1 MKSKPQFP
9 DEGDETCR
17 GCKEEIVVETF
28 LVLFGEGLFA
38 EELFAEG
45 LVIFV
50 EVLILFAEALIL
62 FAEVLILFALSSST
76 RSPGLPRPES
86 LSEYRKSAR
95 ARNEFPRDPV
105 LPKASLGS
113 CSSTLTAKDMA
124 ERRFL
129 RRNSAGLRDLNL
141 AMPLTTSG
149 KEYVRT
155 PSIVEIVPMKYW
167 FVEGSHLGSSV

>member
-50 EVLILFAEALIL
+50 EVLILFAE
-62 FAEVLILFALSSST
+62 VLILFALSSLT